1 MRTHI
6 LAGLMLIGGSTVAMA
21 QTADPMQQTT
31 PPAESEATTTQ
42 ESWGEQPANTTAPD
56 TTAPDA
62 AMTPAPEPTEQA
74 DDAEEPGETPQ
85 R

>member
-56 TTAPDA
+56 TT
-62 AMTPAPEPTEQA
+62 EQA